1 MAEEREK
8 LEGKGQ
14 EAMGVGRE
22 KIGELTGNERMEA
35 EGEREQDEGKARQM
49 AAGVKGKLEDAA
61 DAVKD
66 KAEDLGD
73 KLRR

>member
-35 EGEREQDEGKARQM
+35 EGERDQDEGKTKQM